1 MTDKQLMMA
10 FVITGPR
17 TASIQAIDR
26 DAPGLGEVVVRSK
39 AVAVCTLE
47 RRIFSGAKKLY
58 PCIGG
63 HELAGIVEWVD
74 ESRSDLRCGD
84 HVAVDVMVRCGYC
97 VHCREGN
104 DNLCVELLKPRKN
117 SKFLSVGGGLAE
129 YINVPSN
136 QAFRLPK
143 SLSLEQASLI
153 EPLACCLHSVKRA
166 HISSGVTVAIIGAG
180 TMGTLHVLLAK
191 LAGAIVI
198 VSDPD
203 ESRLRFAEQHGA
215 DHTVNPQ
222 MIDPIEFI
230 RDHTAGRGADAVIV
244 TAGDLIAGEQ
254 ALEMVARSGRVIFY
268 AS

>member
-1 MTDKQLMMA
+1 
-10 FVITGPR
+10 
-17 TASIQAIDR
+17 
-26 DAPGLGEVVVRSK
+26 
-39 AVAVCTLE
+39 
-47 RRIFSGAKKLY
+47 
-58 PCIGG
+58 
-63 HELAGIVEWVD
+63 
-74 ESRSDLRCGD
+74 
-84 HVAVDVMVRCGYC
+84 
-97 VHCREGN
+97 
-104 DNLCVELLKPRKN
+104 
-117 SKFLSVGGGLAE
+117 
-129 YINVPSN
+129 
-136 QAFRLPK
+136 
-143 SLSLEQASLI
+143 
-153 EPLACCLHSVKRA
+153 
-166 HISSGVTVAIIGAG
+166 
-180 TMGTLHVLLAK
+180 MGTLHVLLAK